1 SVAGGETIVVTRAG
15 RRVAL
20 ITPGS
25 HANGDALREI
35 LEHWRYNPA
44 LDDAFAREMVAARDT
59 ASSESDTDPRRSA
72 AQRAFL
78 DDVLRV
84 LPVHDYDR
92 NVADHHAS
100 LLAHVRRTGSK
111 RGAHDLIIAATARAA
126 NRIVVT
132 TDKRAGFDELPDVTA
147 RIITA

>member
-1 SVAGGETIVVTRAG
+1 MPTVLSCEMSCDLGYTTQHSTMPSLVKWLQHAISHRAKATLTHGRTR
-15 RRVAL
+15 L
-20 ITPGS
+20 DSDPG
-25 HANGDALREI
+25 
-35 LEHWRYNPA
+35 
-44 LDDAFAREMVAARDT
+44 
-59 ASSESDTDPRRSA
+59 RSA

-78 DDVLRV
+78 DDVLQV
-84 LPVHDYDR
+84 LLVHDYDR

-111 RGAHDLIIAATARAA
+111 RGAHDLIVAAAARAT

-132 TDKRAGFDELPDVTA
+132 TDKRAGFDELPNVTA